1 MMAVVMMMIVMIVIM
16 IMMLVMMVMV
26 MMVMM
31 VMMVIIMMIGENDN
45 GNDIDGNDDSDS
57 DDNGA
62 DNQYMSVCQ
71 ILYFQAVAPVIDA
84 PFLPG
89 DIWRTQFIDKGF
101 RNGLTEEKLCYQVGK
116 IFVGDDPTNIN
127 YVSKYLYSF
136 LP

>member
-1 MMAVVMMMIVMIVIM
+1 MMMIMMAVVMMMMMIVMIVIM
-16 IMMLVMMVMV
+16 IMVM
-26 MMVMM
+26 MM
-31 VMMVIIMMIGENDN
+31 VMMVIIMIMMIGENDDD

-101 RNGLTEEKLCYQVGK
+101 CNGLTEEKLCYQVGK

>member
-1 MMAVVMMMIVMIVIM
+1 MMMMMIVMIVIM
-16 IMMLVMMVMV
+16 IMVMMVMA
-26 MMVMM
+26 MM
-31 VMMVIIMMIGENDN
+31 VMMVIIMMMIGENDDD

-62 DNQYMSVCQ
+62 DNQYMSVGQ

-101 RNGLTEEKLCYQVGK
+101 LQRVDRGK
-116 IFVGDDPTNIN
+116 VMLSSWKNFRWR
-127 YVSKYLYSF
+127 
-136 LP
+136 